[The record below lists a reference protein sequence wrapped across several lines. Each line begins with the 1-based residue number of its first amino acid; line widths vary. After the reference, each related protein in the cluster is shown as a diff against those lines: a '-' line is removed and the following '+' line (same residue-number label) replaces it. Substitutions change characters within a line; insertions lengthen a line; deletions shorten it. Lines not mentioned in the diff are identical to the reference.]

1 MILVLAGTRDG
12 GEIIRRL
19 RRKGYSVLATATTA
33 YGAQLARESGAREA
47 LEGQLTSEEMV
58 SLIKEK
64 GVSALIDA
72 THPFAT
78 EASRNALR
86 ACRDTGVR
94 YLRFERKSSTVPENP
109 LIHRCKSFEE
119 GVEKAANM
127 GMVIFCAIGSRHL
140 KPFVEA
146 ARKKGRRLIAKVLPT
161 REALEKCAALGL
173 EPKNILALQ
182 GPGSYKL
189 NKIFLKDYNAEVLV
203 TKESGPV
210 GGEDVKIKAAL
221 SLGIPT
227 VLIARPKL
235 EYPLIVEEYR
245 DVLSWLEDGQ

>member
-1 MILVLAGTRDG
+1 MILVLSGTRDG
-12 GEIIRRL
+12 GEIIRML
-19 RRKGYSVLATATTA
+19 RKRGYSVLATATTA
-33 YGAQLARESGAREA
+33 YGASLAREAGAGEA

-64 GVSALIDA
+64 GVSALVDA

-94 YLRFERKSSTVPENP
+94 YLRFERKGTTMPENP
-109 LIHRCKSFEE
+109 LIHLCESMDE
-119 GVEKAANM
+119 GAAKAASL
-127 GMVIFCAIGSRHL
+127 GDVIFCAIGSRHL

-146 ARKKGRRLIAKVLPT
+146 VRKKRRRLTAKVLPT

-173 EPKNILALQ
+173 EPKNILAIQ
-182 GPGSYKL
+182 GPGSYQL
-189 NKIFLKDYNAEVLV
+189 NKTLLKDYNADVLV
-203 TKESGPV
+203 TKESGSV
-210 GGEDVKIKAAL
+210 GGEDAKIKAAL

-235 EYPLIVEEYR
+235 EYPIIVEEYR
-245 DVLSWLEDGQ
+245 EVLSWLEDGR